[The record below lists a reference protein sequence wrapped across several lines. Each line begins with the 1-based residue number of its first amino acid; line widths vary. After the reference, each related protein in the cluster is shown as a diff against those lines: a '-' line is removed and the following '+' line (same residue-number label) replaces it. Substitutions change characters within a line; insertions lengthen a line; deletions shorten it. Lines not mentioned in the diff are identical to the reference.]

1 MQKDDSITSAGTEA
15 DSGQNDKDIFVSQ
28 HGRKPNVS
36 GLPLLSE
43 MSRFIKAEDIVKNKA
58 CQIMS
63 TLKDVDVLQAKEAVG
78 IISNLLFRV
87 GQRSQEGLMMSN

>member
-36 GLPLLSE
+36 GLPSLSAQE
-43 MSRFIKAEDIVKNKA
+43 LTDYIFRTFTVPVKSINYHLTIA
-58 CQIMS
+58 
-63 TLKDVDVLQAKEAVG
+63 
-78 IISNLLFRV
+78 
-87 GQRSQEGLMMSN
+87 